1 MKVEKDVLVFEEN
14 GNHLNHIGLFNEIK
28 KVEGDCRMTQLSVDV
43 LELQVKML
51 KSTIES
57 MQRRL
62 DFLEK
67 TN

>member
-1 MKVEKDVLVFEEN
+1 MKVENKVLTLED
-14 GNHLNHIGLFNEIK
+14 GNQLNHKGLLDRIQK
-28 KVEGDCRMTQLSVDV
+28 LDGDCRMMQLSIDV
-43 LELQVKML
+43 LELQVKSL

>member
-1 MKVEKDVLVFEEN
+1 MKDYSTHAIVED
-14 GNHLNHIGLFNEIK
+14 GNQLNNQALLDRIAKLD
-28 KVEGDCRMTQLSVDV
+28 GDCRMMQLSIDV
-43 LELQVKML
+43 LELQVKLL
-51 KSTIES
+51 KTTIES

>member
-1 MKVEKDVLVFEEN
+1 MKVENKVLTLED
-14 GNHLNHIGLFNEIK
+14 GNQLNHKGLLDRIQK
-28 KVEGDCRMTQLSVDV
+28 LDGDCRMMQLSIDV
-43 LELQVKML
+43 LELQVKLL

>member
-14 GNHLNHIGLFNEIK
+14 GNHLNHIGLFDKIT
-28 KVEGDCRMTQLSVDV
+28 KVEGDCRMMQLSIDV

-67 TN
+67 SN

>member
-1 MKVEKDVLVFEEN
+1 MKVENEVLTLEN
-14 GNHLNHIGLFNEIK
+14 GNQLNNQALLDRIQKLD
-28 KVEGDCRMTQLSVDV
+28 GDCRMMQLSIDV
-43 LELQVKML
+43 LELEVKLL

>member
-1 MKVEKDVLVFEEN
+1 MKVENKVLTLEN
-14 GNHLNHIGLFNEIK
+14 GNQLNHKGLLDKIAK
-28 KVEGDCRMTQLSVDV
+28 LDGDCRMMQLSIDV
-43 LELQVKML
+43 LELQVKLL